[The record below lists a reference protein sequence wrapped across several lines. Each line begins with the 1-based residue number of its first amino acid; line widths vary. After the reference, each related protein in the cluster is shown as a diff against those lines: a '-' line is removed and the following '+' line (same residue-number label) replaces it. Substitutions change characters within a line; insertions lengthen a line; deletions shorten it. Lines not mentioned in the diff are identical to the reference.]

1 MISLALA
8 AGYATRM
15 YPLTENFPKPLLP
28 VGGIMIL
35 DRLLM
40 DLDALPEIER
50 HVVVSNHKFIDHFE
64 DWRKRTPLKKPI
76 TLIDDGTTSN
86 DNRLGAV
93 RDIQLT
99 IERECIDDDILVLA
113 ADNLLDFSL
122 SVLVRAYDQSGA
134 SQIFCY
140 REDDLSVLR
149 RCGVATLSADFRVI
163 HMVEKPS
170 EPQSHWAVPPFYLY
184 ARRDLALIADAI
196 SGGVNV
202 DAPGSL
208 VSWLCERTEIRAT
221 EMPGKRIDVGT
232 LEAYER
238 LKRDTLL

>member
-28 VGGIMIL
+28 VAGLTIL

-40 DLDALPEIER
+40 DLDRMDEVER

-64 DWRKRTPLKKPI
+64 KWKRETPLKKPI
-76 TLIDDGTTSN
+76 VLIDDGTTSN
-86 DNRLGAV
+86 EDRLGAV
-93 RDIQLT
+93 RDIQLAVD
-99 IERECIDDDILVLA
+99 REQIDDDLFVMA

-122 SVLVRAYDQSGA
+122 RALVDAFLQDGVSR
-134 SQIFCY
+134 IFCY
-140 REDDLSVLR
+140 REPDLAMLR
-149 RCGVATLSADFRVI
+149 RCGVVTLDDGFRAI
-163 HMVEKPS
+163 RMVEKPQQPES
-170 EPQSHWAVPPFYLY
+170 NWAVPPFYLY
-184 ARRDLALIADAI
+184 ARGDVPQIAKAIADGA
-196 SGGVNV
+196 NV

-208 VSWLCERTEIRAT
+208 VSWLCERTEIKAL
-221 EMPGKRIDVGT
+221 EMPGKRVDVGS

-238 LKRDTLL
+238 VKVKGI